1 MTQSIDSTGKEI
13 PVQKVR
19 RSAAEIQALLMEYE
33 KSGMSAKSFC
43 RAHQL
48 KRAYFSRWLLR
59 YGSKKATK
67 GFVAID
73 LPVETAASG
82 KQTGLFAEYR
92 GIKFYQ
98 KVDASYL
105 KSLLS

>member
-1 MTQSIDSTGKEI
+1 MTKSIDSTEKEL
-13 PVQKVR
+13 PAKKVR

-33 KSGMSAKSFC
+33 RSGMSAKSFC
-43 RAHQL
+43 RIHEL

-59 YGSKKATK
+59 YGSKKAAK
-67 GFVAID
+67 GFVAVD
-73 LPVETAASG
+73 LPGETSSSG
-82 KQTGLFAEYR
+82 KHAGLFAEYR

-98 KVDASYL
+98 KVEASYL

>member
-1 MTQSIDSTGKEI
+1 MTNSIESTEKEM
-13 PVQKVR
+13 PAQKAR
-19 RSAAEIQALLMEYE
+19 RSAAEIQELLVEYE

-43 RAHQL
+43 RLRQL
-48 KRAYFSRWLLR
+48 KKAYFSRWLLR
-59 YGSKKATK
+59 YGNKKATK
-67 GFVAID
+67 GFVTVD
-73 LPVETAASG
+73 LPAETSSAG
-82 KQTGLFAEYR
+82 KQAGLFAEYR